1 MTPLESRLQEVM
13 QLIDNSV
20 MLTDSNNEMLLLAC
34 GMLSR
39 TIEIFDKILGVEGRK
54 AMFYHPANDD

>member
-1 MTPLESRLQEVM
+1 MTPLEDRLQEVM

-34 GMLSR
+34 GMLAR
-39 TIEIFDKILGVEGRK
+39 TIEIFDKVLGVQGRK
-54 AMFYHPANDD
+54 AMLYHPANDD